1 MPTLKMKSAR
11 LEMANHLCRWSASY
25 KRSPRFSI
33 FSAGIFFAGVGIGG
47 FLCPPSLGV
56 SLLKALLQSA
66 VADRRYRRPSNV
78 KKVLGNTHD
87 IFQVEQPP
95 QHHLDRQR
103 RHAQQQE

>member
-1 MPTLKMKSAR
+1 MTNSRR
-11 LEMANHLCRWSASY
+11 LEIRNQWCREVTLY
-25 KRSPRFSI
+25 NRSPRRSM

-66 VADRRYRRPSNV
+66 VADPRYRRPSNV

-103 RHAQQQE
+103 RHAQ